1 MSYFTEIPIS
11 DVAEA
16 LPIPTQEVDPLP
28 STSQCSSSSPQ
39 KKIKKRKPSKRI
51 LRKALSPKD
60 RYYLQKL
67 ENAKIEAKIL
77 RIQLNNLI
85 KSQMT

>member
-28 STSQCSSSSPQ
+28 TTSQCSSSSPQ
-39 KKIKKRKPSKRI
+39 KKNKKKKTQQENSQESP
-51 LRKALSPKD
+51 LSQ
-60 RYYLQKL
+60 R
-67 ENAKIEAKIL
+67 
-77 RIQLNNLI
+77 
-85 KSQMT
+85 